1 MKTISL
7 LIATGLCFNLSLQ
20 AQSAVFLTD
29 ASMGADDPNYD
40 GQGVV
45 VISCRVTIGGTH
57 AFSDLLIVDN

>member
-45 VISCRVTIGGTH
+45 VISCRADSI
-57 AFSDLLIVDN
+57 